1 MSQFTDRL
9 CGIATEWRTRN
20 QEHQSGVVLVWQGSV
35 YGWKDCLRDATHERP
50 GVYAVDEDGHVFLA
64 EGGNDYDGAKCWVVV
79 SPDAPAPLVFYAYRC
94 AGCGHAGQVHLMEF
108 TAEVT
113 TACSACGSEVIAEWD
128 GGVEMTTTPP

>member
-1 MSQFTDRL
+1 MSQFTDLL

-20 QEHQSGVVLVWQGSV
+20 QEHQSGVVLLWQGAV

-79 SPDAPAPLVFYAYRC
+79 SPDSPAPLVLYVYQLRWLWPCWTVA
-94 AGCGHAGQVHLMEF
+94 
-108 TAEVT
+108 
-113 TACSACGSEVIAEWD
+113 SD
-128 GGVEMTTTPP
+128 GADSGDHYSLFCVRN